1 MLDDGTFSRKR
12 PVQPMLL
19 ADLSP
24 CVLGCLKS
32 KATVRQFERGSTICL
47 QGEPAEAVKI
57 VRKGWVKLYR
67 VSPSGSEAI
76 LATLSEGESFD
87 EISGLNGGTCA
98 ASVEAVTD
106 CSIMFVDLAALNMC
120 ANAQRE
126 ISSAILSVASSQMD
140 NMLSHIEQLK
150 VKNGVQRLAEYLLGQ
165 CGTTTGPSQFDL
177 PYEKHVLA
185 GKLGMK
191 PESLSRAFK
200 RLKAAGVKSDL
211 KHIQVSD
218 VRALEDFAE
227 ALDA

>member
-1 MLDDGTFSRKR
+1 
-12 PVQPMLL
+12 
-19 ADLSP
+19 
-24 CVLGCLKS
+24 LKS
-32 KATVRQFERGSTICL
+32 KATVRKFERGSTICL

-57 VRKGWVKLYR
+57 VRSGWVKLYR
-67 VSPSGSEAI
+67 VSPNGSEAI
-76 LATLSEGESFD
+76 LATLCEGESFD
-87 EISGLNGGTCA
+87 EISGLNGGICA

-106 CSIMFVDLAALNMC
+106 CSIMFVDLAAISMC

-140 NMLSHIEQLK
+140 NMLTHIEQLK
-150 VKNGVQRLAEYLLGQ
+150 VKNGVQRLAEYLLSQ
-165 CGTTTGPSQFDL
+165 CDTASGPSQFDL

-211 KHIQVSD
+211 KRIQVSD